1 MFVSFIFL
9 AMGKSQK
16 PSHVLIKS
24 LKVTTMAA
32 GRANIKFKKSFQNHE
47 YIQTFICMRKVRLIK
62 SEVLKVKRLY
72 SFEKRKEYT
81 QRQKNICIGV
91 VKTKK

>member
-1 MFVSFIFL
+1 MWFSFFAI
-9 AMGKSQK
+9 GKSQN
-16 PSHVLIKS
+16 PIQVFINNLS
-24 LKVTTMAA
+24 VTIMAA
-32 GRANIKFKKSFQNHE
+32 GNAHIKFKKSFQNHE

>member
-1 MFVSFIFL
+1 
-9 AMGKSQK
+9 
-16 PSHVLIKS
+16 
-24 LKVTTMAA
+24 
-32 GRANIKFKKSFQNHE
+32 
-47 YIQTFICMRKVRLIK
+47 MRKVRLIK

-72 SFEKRKEYT
+72 SFEKTKEYT